1 MSVAMEDAELARL
14 LYALNARLDLPKKQR
29 SAMLTDFR
37 MAAERLTRNGLA
49 PREASERLDPAR
61 LGEFNLR
68 RPDRW
73 YPLDDAAK
81 IYPMSMT
88 DGWMS
93 VFRLSA
99 YLDGE
104 VEPELLQAALHFT
117 LPRFPFFATRVRCG
131 LFWHYIE
138 DVNRR
143 FEVSP
148 ETELPCAPMDI
159 SGGGSQAFR
168 VMYYKNRVSVEFFHI
183 LTDGTG
189 GLRFLT
195 ALVTEYLRLRGD
207 IRQTPVPQEAEP
219 DGEESENAFKRFAAE
234 CGQAQGGYA
243 GRPAV
248 RLRGKQA
255 KQRPARI
262 LHFGLDAVE
271 LKKAAR
277 ERQASVTALILAFM
291 TEAAH
296 AASDESHGDICIQV
310 PVNMRKFCPS
320 KTLRNFS
327 MYCAVSTP
335 WQEAGRAGDILPQ
348 ISAQLRENASEGAMR
363 AMLAQTAATVRALG
377 GVPLL
382 IKRPAARFAYGLLG
396 ERAFTSTLSNLGR
409 AELPPE
415 TAKHVEALDFVL
427 GTGEQSRAACALV
440 TLGERATL
448 TITKLT
454 EDPAFETRLLELL
467 EAAGLSV
474 ELSGSMVYGA

>member
-1 MSVAMEDAELARL
+1 
-14 LYALNARLDLPKKQR
+14 
-29 SAMLTDFR
+29 
-37 MAAERLTRNGLA
+37 
-49 PREASERLDPAR
+49 
-61 LGEFNLR
+61 
-68 RPDRW
+68 
-73 YPLDDAAK
+73 
-81 IYPMSMT
+81 
-88 DGWMS
+88 MS

-117 LPRFPFFATRVRCG
+117 LPRFPFFATRVRRG

-138 DVNRR
+138 AVNRR

-219 DGEESENAFKRFAAE
+219 DGRGERKRLQTL
-234 CGQAQGGYA
+234 CGRVRASAGG
-243 GRPAV
+243 
-248 RLRGKQA
+248 LRGKA
-255 KQRPARI
+255 GGAAPGKTGEAAPARI

-296 AASDESHGDICIQV
+296 AASDEMPRGYPHTGACEHAQVLPFKDAEELFHVLRGEHALAGGGPRRGHPAADIGAAEGKRLGGCDARHAGA
-310 PVNMRKFCPS
+310 NCSDGARA
-320 KTLRNFS
+320 R
-327 MYCAVSTP
+327 
-335 WQEAGRAGDILPQ
+335 GRA
-348 ISAQLRENASEGAMR
+348 
-363 AMLAQTAATVRALG
+363 AA
-377 GVPLL
+377 
-382 IKRPAARFAYGLLG
+382 
-396 ERAFTSTLSNLGR
+396 
-409 AELPPE
+409 
-415 TAKHVEALDFVL
+415 D
-427 GTGEQSRAACALV
+427 
-440 TLGERATL
+440 
-448 TITKLT
+448 
-454 EDPAFETRLLELL
+454 
-467 EAAGLSV
+467 
-474 ELSGSMVYGA
+474 